1 MAEEKISDLDRI
13 LGAPRGAILYMMAVM
28 IVPYIIS
35 RLNIFVDTAWVAEL
49 GPDAVTAASVVKP
62 LYIIISCVGV
72 GFGIGASACI
82 SCYIGRKKIE
92 RAENIATNAVYAA
105 YSSRSA
111 YL

>member
-1 MAEEKISDLDRI
+1 MRSLFGRREEKISELDRI

-49 GPDAVTAASVVKP
+49 GPDAVTAVSVVKP

-82 SCYIGRKKIE
+82 SCYI
-92 RAENIATNAVYAA
+92 
-105 YSSRSA
+105 
-111 YL
+111 